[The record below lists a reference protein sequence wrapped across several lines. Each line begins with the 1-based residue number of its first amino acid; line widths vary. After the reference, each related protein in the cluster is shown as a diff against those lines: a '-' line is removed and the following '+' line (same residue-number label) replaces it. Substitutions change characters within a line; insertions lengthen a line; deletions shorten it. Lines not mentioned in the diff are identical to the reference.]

1 MELIYMPLFI
11 KETTTSGPYAALLNA
26 PLQFNQM
33 SYIYLLDNFQYA
45 KESYITSI
53 TLKPVLNCNVT
64 TSTIINVLDT
74 KINISVKNK
83 PNDTGK

>member
-11 KETTTSGPYAALLNA
+11 KETTTSGPYAALPNA

-33 SYIYLLDNFQYA
+33 SYIYLLDNFHYA
-45 KESYITSI
+45 KSYITSI
-53 TLKPVLNCNVT
+53 SLKPVLNCNVT

-74 KINISVKNK
+74 KINI
-83 PNDTGK
+83 

>member
-33 SYIYLLDNFQYA
+33 SYIYLLDNFHYA

-53 TLKPVLNCNVT
+53 SLKPV
-64 TSTIINVLDT
+64 
-74 KINISVKNK
+74 
-83 PNDTGK
+83 